1 MGAFVLLFKE
11 HEDENVVI
19 YRYGPNEHIMG
30 KIQLNKETKL
40 FSEIEPLPDP
50 SHSNKFYFD
59 RAAQR
64 MARCFVKEGGI
75 FPKKLTFES

>member
-11 HEDENVVI
+11 HEDETVVI

-30 KIQLNKETKL
+30 KVQLNKETKL
-40 FSEIEPLPDP
+40 FSEIEPLSDP

-59 RAAQR
+59 RAAQQ
-64 MARCFVKEGGI
+64 MARCFVKENGI
-75 FPKKLTFES
+75 FPDEMTFES

>member
-11 HEDENVVI
+11 YEDDTVVI
-19 YRYGPNEHIMG
+19 YKYGPNEHTMG
-30 KIQLNKETKL
+30 KIQLNKDTKL
-40 FSEIEPLPDP
+40 FSEIEPLPD
-50 SHSNKFYFD
+50 SNHSNKFYFD

-75 FPKKLTFES
+75 FPDKMTFES